1 MIFIFS
7 KEPDGTPLENNQ
19 SNVSMEFNAIELLEI
34 VSHFEDFLRGC
45 GFIINGHLD
54 FVEGG

>member
-1 MIFIFS
+1 MIFTFS

-19 SNVSMEFNAIELLEI
+19 SNVGMQFNAVELQDI
-34 VSHFEDFLRGC
+34 VSNFEDFLRGC

-54 FVEGG
+54 FVEEE

>member
-1 MIFIFS
+1 MIFVFS

-19 SNVSMEFNAIELLEI
+19 SNVGMEFNAVELPEI

-54 FVEGG
+54 FVEDE